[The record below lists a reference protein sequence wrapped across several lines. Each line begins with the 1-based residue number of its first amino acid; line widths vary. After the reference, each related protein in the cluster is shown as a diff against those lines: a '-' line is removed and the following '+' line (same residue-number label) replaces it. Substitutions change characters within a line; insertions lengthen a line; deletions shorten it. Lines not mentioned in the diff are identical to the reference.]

1 MNEPLSKSVTV
12 IASPRV
18 NFHVTFSPI
27 SATALAGA
35 QVPIALKSNAELV
48 AFTEDEETALAE
60 LDETFFAELD
70 VAFDEDG
77 LAALELDFATEALLF
92 AVADELVLDDV
103 EDFFKASLLELTDLP
118 ELLDFAVELEDF
130 WESLDFAVELEDF
143 LESLDFAVLTL
154 DFFTDELLFDF
165 AEELFAED
173 DDFESLD
180 SSSCEYSLEF
190 GLELSSSEQAEN
202 AKTIE
207 NASKQEAIGK
217 AFFLFM
223 DSPKNIFWTRI

>member
-130 WESLDFAVELEDF
+130 WESLDFAVL
-143 LESLDFAVLTL
+143 AL